1 MPSRSPEP
9 GSASAEPLANRETDG
24 GPGREALRSLLIDA
38 VEDYAIFALDDQGR
52 IASWNEGA
60 RRLYGVDSEA
70 ALGQHLSRFYS
81 RADVERGRPEHA
93 LAEARRNGRFEDEW
107 WRVRGDGS
115 PFWAHVVITPIR
127 EGGRLRGYAKI
138 IRDATERR
146 RTETAIRILAEASE
160 LCASALD
167 YEATLHEIVRLAVPQ
182 LADGCVTYIL
192 EQDGGVCRVETS
204 HREASADALLGEMLT
219 HTTAQPDSLPDGVRR
234 VLQTRRPELIREI
247 APDDMEHLFGVGEL
261 RDLGHR
267 LGLRSEMVVPLV
279 AQGEV
284 VGAMR
289 FLSCD
294 PEHPFE
300 PADLLVGEKLAN
312 LAAATIHNTW
322 LYAEA
327 QRANEAKSKF
337 LAVMS
342 HELRT
347 PLNAILGYSD
357 LLLSGIP
364 KPIPGESEAQ
374 VDSVRRAA
382 LHLSELI
389 EEILTFAR
397 IEAGQ
402 EEARFE
408 AVDLTALVDEVSD
421 LIEPLASGKSLT
433 YSAQLYDQARGLVTD
448 SRRLRQIL
456 LNLLSNAVKFTAEGW
471 VKLTVRVAERTVRFE
486 VADSGRGIAPEHF
499 ALVFEPFWQAD
510 QNATR
515 AAPGTGLGLS
525 VVRQLARL
533 LGGDVRVESRLNA
546 GTTFTVE
553 LPLTSRARI
562 SDALRST
569 SASDECE

>member
-1 MPSRSPEP
+1 MPTRLSNEEQAAAGRSGSSESGSGPP
-9 GSASAEPLANRETDG
+9 GD
-24 GPGREALRSLLIDA
+24 ALSSLLLDA
-38 VEDYAIFALDDQGR
+38 VEDYAVFALDEQGR
-52 IASWNEGA
+52 VASWNEGA
-60 RRLYGVDSEA
+60 RRLYGVDAETV
-70 ALGQHLSRFYS
+70 LGQHVGRFYPRS
-81 RADVERGRPEHA
+81 DVERDGLEDG
-93 LAEARRNGRFEDEW
+93 LAEARRNGRFEDEGW
-107 WRVRGDGS
+107 HIRGDGTT
-115 PFWAHVVITPIR
+115 FWAHVMITPIR
-127 EGGRLRGYAKI
+127 GRERVRGYANVT
-138 IRDATERR
+138 RDATERR
-146 RTETAIRILAEASE
+146 RSETAIRILAEASE

-192 EQDGGVCRVETS
+192 EPEGAVCRVEAA
-204 HREASADALLGEMLT
+204 HRDASAEALLGELLN
-219 HTTAQPDSLPDGVRR
+219 HTSLEPESLPPRVRR
-234 VLQTRRPELIREI
+234 VLRTRRPELVSEI
-247 APDDMEHLFGVGEL
+247 TPGDLEHLFGGGQL
-261 RDLGHR
+261 RDLGQR
-267 LGLRSEMVVPLV
+267 ISLCSEMIVPLV
-279 AQGEV
+279 AQGNV

-294 PEHPFE
+294 AGQPLDT
-300 PADLLVGEKLAN
+300 ADLVVGEKLAN
-312 LAAATIHNTW
+312 LAAAAVHNTW

-337 LAVMS
+337 LAIMS

-364 KPIPGESEAQ
+364 QPIPSESEEQ

-408 AVDLTALVDEVSD
+408 AVDLPSLIDEVSH
-421 LIEPLASGKSLT
+421 LIEPLARGKSLA
-433 YSAQLYDQARGLVTD
+433 YSAAIDGEIEGLVTD
-448 SRRLRQIL
+448 PRRLRQIL

-471 VKLTVRVAERTVRFE
+471 VKLTIRAVKGVVRFE
-486 VADSGRGIAPEHF
+486 VADSGRGIAPEHLG
-499 ALVFEPFWQAD
+499 LVFEPFWQVD

-533 LGGDVRVESRLNA
+533 LGGDVRVVSELDV

-553 LPLTSRARI
+553 FPLDSG
-562 SDALRST
+562 ALLQERGP
-569 SASDECE
+569 ADECD